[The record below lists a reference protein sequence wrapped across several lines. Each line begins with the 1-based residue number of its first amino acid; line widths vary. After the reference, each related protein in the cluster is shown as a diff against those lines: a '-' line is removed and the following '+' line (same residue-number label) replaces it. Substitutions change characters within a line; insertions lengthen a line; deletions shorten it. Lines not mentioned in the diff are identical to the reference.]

1 MHYRIV
7 EAKDVEGLETDV
19 NEMIRDGWTPLGGVC
34 VVNSQNNTY
43 SWWFYQAMTRDRARH
58 EDRSS

>member
-7 EAKDVEGLETDV
+7 EAKDTEGLEAEV

-34 VVNSQNNTY
+34 VVNSQANTY
-43 SWWFYQAMTRDRARH
+43 AWWFYQAMTRDRGPRADN
-58 EDRSS
+58 E